1 MTELKWIK
9 SQRAGSGLWSPRA
22 AQADLPSPPSFC
34 CLLSAQ
40 KERLQLSNL
49 SCSSCCLGIRASHF
63 KQILSNFIWAIPFH
77 ASNESC
83 SLTPAIR
90 AAMWKGDSCPSPPAS
105 LLQDRDFHSVVSP
118 QGPQGWCEW
127 CLEKKQ
133 PVFSQGRAFQKPQD
147 QICGHWK
154 SPFMSVEESPPAPWG
169 LSMHKGEGSH
179 IPSFLNCCSWFPT
192 INNEWNLWVRN
203 YHSAWKAKSTF
214 NGCCLSTV
222 NVFQPSSWLWAKR
235 SQKWLM
241 SYYLLAPVAQDLGV
255 AGKQNHLEQKA
266 GKSEA
271 TQGYGSSL
279 QQTISNHRRRTMCSA

>member
-63 KQILSNFIWAIPFH
+63 KQILSDFIWAIPFH

-83 SLTPAIR
+83 SLTSAIR
-90 AAMWKGDSCPSPPAS
+90 AAMWKGGSCPSPPAS

-127 CLEKKQ
+127 CLEKNSPYSAKGE
-133 PVFSQGRAFQKPQD
+133 PSRNPRTKSVVTGN
-147 QICGHWK
+147 HLLWVWK
-154 SPFMSVEESPPAPWG
+154 SLHLLPEV
-169 LSMHKGEGSH
+169 
-179 IPSFLNCCSWFPT
+179 
-192 INNEWNLWVRN
+192 WVCTRV
-203 YHSAWKAKSTF
+203 K
-214 NGCCLSTV
+214 
-222 NVFQPSSWLWAKR
+222 
-235 SQKWLM
+235 
-241 SYYLLAPVAQDLGV
+241 
-255 AGKQNHLEQKA
+255 
-266 GKSEA
+266 EA
-271 TQGYGSSL
+271 TSRAS
-279 QQTISNHRRRTMCSA
+279 